1 MDLQGRAADAGGLAR
16 ADLPAAEANVAY
28 LRQVLAQQNG
38 WKGAPESE
46 KPVVKAEGS

>member
-1 MDLQGRAADAGGLAR
+1 LQGRAAHAEGLAR

-38 WKGAPESE
+38 WKEPPESE
-46 KPVVKAEGS
+46 KPVVTAEGS